1 MKLINLILAHNL
13 LFEND
18 NNEIILRRTKD
29 LIYEYLSKEKV
40 NTFDQI
46 FTTLNDEKDESVSQ
60 YNSKTSVIPTN
71 LGRESTSKEF
81 KTSYVYY
88 AGNNKADIIKQP
100 FVIMKTIAGFLNSKG
115 GSLFIG
121 VNDKGEICGLKND
134 YDFFGINTNNDKYE
148 REIRSNIVN
157 SFNKDVN
164 AQIEFK
170 FFQHNDLEYCE
181 IIIPE
186 YEKPISLQENF
197 YQRQGNETRIL
208 TGSDLVVFIERKVT
222 KLNQSLIGQNFI
234 VNKVNKVVSEEAA
247 GDDNETKFNKNM
259 DILLEEENIDFYSD
273 VREEN
278 NELTK
283 QAINNY
289 NRTIAYLYIF
299 INGKYLLSSSKISSL
314 ENYEILEIKSNHK
327 HGYLL
332 QCYDNGC
339 VNKVEI
345 RTILNKTFG
354 KFYSNAFSDQGNL
367 IGLHIIE
374 SDCLLQIN
382 TKRYNN
388 NFIKIFETSNI
399 STHSLLNLKGNNL
412 VQVDFDLLENFSILE
427 SKHRN
432 KIERLIYSSKQSLG
446 VNVNNK
452 SYSNELEYL
461 RRII

>member
-1 MKLINLILAHNL
+1 MI
-13 LFEND
+13 
-18 NNEIILRRTKD
+18 
-29 LIYEYLSKEKV
+29 S
-40 NTFDQI
+40 
-46 FTTLNDEKDESVSQ
+46 
-60 YNSKTSVIPTN
+60 
-71 LGRESTSKEF
+71 
-81 KTSYVYY
+81 
-88 AGNNKADIIKQP
+88 
-100 FVIMKTIAGFLNSKG
+100 M
-115 GSLFIG
+115 
-121 VNDKGEICGLKND
+121 
-134 YDFFGINTNNDKYE
+134 

-234 VNKVNKVVSEEAA
+234 VNKVNKVVSDEAA
-247 GDDNETKFNKNM
+247 GDDNESKINKNM

-461 RRII
+461 SRII